1 MRARIEKFALWY
13 YTLFL
18 LFFGVRVY
26 NGLTLVQLQHPS
38 IFIPRQDPLLWLW
51 QFLEM
56 PALMTGNLALGFDL
70 LLLVLAFAAWF
81 LAYKKKQ
88 NQVLTTLFL
97 LVLWSYILSVFAY
110 PSLSVRK
117 YLGLSIIPV
126 LFLLK
131 PSRQHFFWELLRYYV
146 LFIFSSSALWKLG
159 RGSVLHSGQM
169 QAIIEGQVAANMV
182 HFPNAWYTKVGVWL
196 LSNPSL
202 LDPLFI
208 GATIMQ
214 LTFLIGFLTKRYD
227 RTLAI
232 LLVVFIICDYWIM
245 RIEYWEFLI
254 FLPLL
259 WWKPVKEDNLSY

>member
-1 MRARIEKFALWY
+1 MKARIEIFARWY
-13 YTLFL
+13 YTLFI

-26 NGLTLVQLQHPS
+26 NGLTLVQLDGPD
-38 IFIPRQDPLLWLW
+38 ILITRQDPLLWLW
-51 QFLEM
+51 QFLEI
-56 PALMTGNLALGFDL
+56 PALMTGKLALGFDL
-70 LLLVLAFAAWF
+70 VLMTLAMAAWF
-81 LAYKKKQ
+81 LAYKKKH
-88 NQVLTTLFL
+88 NQVITTLFL

-131 PSRQHFFWELLRYYV
+131 PSRQRYFWELLRYYV

-159 RGSVLHSGQM
+159 RGSFLHSGHM
-169 QAIIEGQVAANMV
+169 QAIIEGQVAANAV
-182 HFPNAWYTKVGVWL
+182 HYPEAWYTKFALWL
-196 LSNPSL
+196 LSNPGL

-208 GATIMQ
+208 GATVLQ
-214 LTFLIGFLTKRYD
+214 LAFLTGFFTKRFD
-227 RTLAI
+227 RVLAGFM
-232 LLVVFIICDYWIM
+232 LVFIICDYWIM

-254 FLPLL
+254 FLPFL